1 MCDGQLP
8 RVGVEALGSGLAGR
22 GCRVSRSLGWSPRST
37 SRVRSE
43 RTRDL
48 EGGQGGW
55 QGSDAPIGGLVAPS
69 SLDLA
74 GSGLLCVHKSSL
86 SEKMEAEA
94 KLP

>member
-8 RVGVEALGSGLAGR
+8 RVGVEALDSGLAGR
-22 GCRVSRSLGWSPRST
+22 GCRVNRSLRWSPRST

-55 QGSDAPIGGLVAPS
+55 WGSDGPVGGLVAPS
-69 SLDLA
+69 WLGLA

-86 SEKMEAEA
+86 SEMMEAEA
-94 KLP
+94 KPP